1 MAKFLIVLFLLA
13 LCNLSFA
20 AICSRYPVCYCST
33 NARQDTRVFCK
44 NVTNLAP
51 VQNLL
56 ARFVRIYSL
65 RIDGSEL
72 TDLPSKAFQ
81 GHIITVIGIT
91 AQLVNLPDDAL
102 EDVFGLQ
109 IVNFRNCQFD
119 TIPRAFSSATLKT
132 VELVYGTLTGVED
145 QLQNNAQM
153 TNALLNNNRI
163 THVSPTAFLN
173 ATSLQ
178 YLNLSSN
185 LLIDLD
191 PAVFN
196 PVRQLKSIDL
206 SNNRLFTVDGYFA
219 ALNPQ

>member
-1 MAKFLIVLFLLA
+1 CYDILCATAAKRKERYESVL
-13 LCNLSFA
+13 
-20 AICSRYPVCYCST
+20 
-33 NARQDTRVFCK
+33 Q

-91 AQLVNLPDDAL
+91 APLVHLPADAL

-109 IVNFRNCQFD
+109 LVHFRNCQFD

-219 ALNPQ
+219 ALNPR